1 MATAIQRAIE
11 VARTIS
17 GNSPWTL
24 AFPEAASQTFKKGA
38 FVTLDASGRVVECGA
53 DPARILGI
61 AAADGANDS
70 VAGNSS
76 TTVWIAGDDTIFVG
90 NVGLTGALTQVTANT
105 DVGGRYGISKN
116 AASPTNWMVDK
127 TDGCIVGGTTANA
140 KVIVTNIDP
149 RDAVG
154 DIGGKV
160 EFMIMSAASIL
171 TGTSPYV

>member
-38 FVTLDASGRVVECGA
+38 FVTLDASGCVVECGA

-116 AASPTNWMVDK
+116 AASPTNWR
-127 TDGCIVGGTTANA
+127 GWWRGRGSRPSSRNRSRPSNA
-140 KVIVTNIDP
+140 WKELISN
-149 RDAVG
+149 
-154 DIGGKV
+154 
-160 EFMIMSAASIL
+160 EL
-171 TGTSPYV
+171 L